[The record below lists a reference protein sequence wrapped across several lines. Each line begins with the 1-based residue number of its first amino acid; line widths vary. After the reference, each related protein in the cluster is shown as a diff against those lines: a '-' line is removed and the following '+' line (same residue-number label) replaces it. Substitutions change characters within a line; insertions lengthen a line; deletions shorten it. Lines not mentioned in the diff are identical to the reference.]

1 MAKPPPKNDR
11 PPEPRADDGDAEQ
24 AVFVAAFKFAA
35 LACILVTGV
44 ALAWAS
50 DLGAFWEVERLRQ
63 TVADQG
69 ALSPLIYIGLFAL
82 SVIFALP
89 ATAITLV
96 GAALFEPV
104 AAYFIILSG
113 AMLGATVSFGLGRW
127 LGRDFVSQVL
137 GATHHSKLIERLG
150 RLDRALEERGF
161 LTMTY
166 LRLGHLPYFLPSYL
180 GALTGMSF
188 RDYFWGT
195 LVGSIPNTFVFVFLG
210 DTLRRAWEQGSW
222 DALLTWRSPVA
233 VGLVL
238 VSALLPLVLARFG
251 KTPEAPTPSE

>member
-1 MAKPPPKNDR
+1 MSDRSSKNDL
-11 PPEPRADDGDAEQ
+11 DGQTPTSQDDAEQ
-24 AVFVAAFKFAA
+24 AMYVAAFKFAA
-35 LACILVTGV
+35 LASILITGV

-50 DLGAFWEVERLRQ
+50 DLGAFWEVERLRN
-63 TVADQG
+63 TVASQG
-69 ALSPLIYIGLFAL
+69 ALAPAIYIGLFAL
-82 SVIFALP
+82 SVVFALP

-96 GAALFEPV
+96 GAALFDPV
-104 AAYFIILSG
+104 PAYVIILSG
-113 AMLGATVSFGLGRW
+113 AMLGAVISFGLGRW

-137 GATHHSKLIERLG
+137 GASHHSKLLERLE

-166 LRLGHLPYFLPSYL
+166 LRLGHLPYFLPSYI

-188 RDYFWGT
+188 RDYFFGT

-222 DALLTWRSPVA
+222 DALLDWRTPVA
-233 VGLVL
+233 IALV
-238 VSALLPLVLARFG
+238 VISALLPLILARWNRSRA
-251 KTPEAPTPSE
+251 KR